1 MRARSPTWKRMA
13 VIRSAVEKRPSDAV
27 KLRRSGG
34 SRFAVRRW
42 KMMPELSPR
51 SRIEPS
57 KT

>member
-1 MRARSPTWKRMA
+1 MVVT
-13 VIRSAVEKRPSDAV
+13 RSAVERRPSDAV
-27 KLRRSGG
+27 KLKGNGG